1 MHQIKDL
8 KYSIGERKL
17 LDGVSWA
24 VQPGKRVALIG
35 PNGAGKTTLFRIVTG
50 EIEAHSGN
58 TLKPKGFRIGY
69 LPQEEIVVSGD
80 TVLQTVLDGQKEIL
94 KLEKKIEEL
103 HTALDC
109 SSPENEKLLDQL
121 GSAEQRF
128 EALGGYRLETE
139 SKTILSGLGF
149 SEKDFSNHLSNLS
162 GGWRMRAYLA
172 RLLIQKPDMLLLDE
186 PTNHLDL
193 PALEW
198 LEQYLLQY
206 SGSVVVVSHDRFFID
221 RLVRGI
227 YELDRGQMVFYSGNY
242 HAYEKQ
248 KRQREELLRKKWEEL
263 REEKKRQ
270 ERFIERFRYKNTK
283 ASQVQ
288 SRIKHLE
295 KMESFEIPPPPRH
308 LDFNIAVEIH
318 SYKDVLKITDMFFRY
333 TETDTET
340 ETEEEWVLEDL
351 NFHVSRGEKVAL
363 VGVNGAG
370 KTTLTKLITGQALP
384 QKGRADLGKRVQIG
398 YYAQHR
404 ISDLDLESTVYDE
417 VLKTAADKHIP
428 RIREVLGVFLMSGD
442 DVTKKI
448 KVLSGGEKA
457 RVSLAK
463 ILLSPV
469 NFLIMDEPTN
479 HLDMLSVEALES
491 ALDKYKGTL
500 LMISHDRYF
509 LDKLVHRVAEVK
521 DRHIEE
527 YTGNYSYYLE
537 KRNMKAETH
546 SQTTGITRSMTS
558 HKTKEQKRAEAE
570 SRQAVSKRRNL
581 LQKEVDSL
589 ELKINILEAN
599 KIKMEQR
606 LSEPET
612 YKDSSSSV
620 TLQKDYGTVKKEL
633 EKLYKNWESARLEL
647 EDLLNQLP

>member
-8 KYSIGERKL
+8 SYSIGERKL
-17 LDGVSWA
+17 LDRVSWA
-24 VQPGKRVALIG
+24 VQPGQRVALIG

-50 EIEAHSGN
+50 EIEAHSGT
-58 TLKPKGFRIGY
+58 TLKPRGFRIGY
-69 LPQEEIVVSGD
+69 LPQEEIVVRGE
-80 TVLQTVLDGQKEIL
+80 TMLQTVLDGQKEISS
-94 KLEKKIEEL
+94 LEKKIVEL
-103 HTALDC
+103 HSALGD
-109 SSPENEKLLDQL
+109 SSKENDKLLDQL
-121 GSAEQRF
+121 GTAEHRF
-128 EALGGYRLETE
+128 EALGGYRVETE
-139 SKTILSGLGF
+139 AKTVLSGLGF
-149 SEKDFSNHLSNLS
+149 SEKDFSSPLSNFS
-162 GGWRMRAYLA
+162 GGWKMRAYLA

-198 LEQYLLQY
+198 LEQFLLQF
-206 SGSVVVVSHDRFFID
+206 SGGVVVISHDRFFID

-227 YELDRGQMVFYSGNY
+227 YELDRGQLVYYSGNY
-242 HAYEKQ
+242 HGYEKQ

-270 ERFIERFRYKNTK
+270 ERFIERFRSKNTK

-295 KMESFEIPPPPRH
+295 KMETIEILPPPRQM
-308 LDFNIAVEIH
+308 DFNIAVEIH
-318 SYKDVLKITDMFFRY
+318 SYNDVLKIEDMFFRY
-333 TETDTET
+333 K
-340 ETEEEWVLEDL
+340 EEWVLEGL

-370 KTTLTKLITGQALP
+370 KTTLTKLITGQIFP
-384 QKGRADLGKRVQIG
+384 QKGCVDLGKRTQIG

-479 HLDMLSVEALES
+479 HLDMPSVEALES

-509 LDKLVHRVAEVK
+509 LDKLVHRVVEVK
-521 DRHIEE
+521 DRHLEE

-537 KRNMKAETH
+537 KRNIDSENRTQAKE
-546 SQTTGITRSMTS
+546 SPSRQISGR
-558 HKTKEQKRAEAE
+558 KTKDQKRAEAE
-570 SRQAVSKRRNL
+570 SRQAVSKKRNR

-589 ELKINILEAN
+589 ERKINTLEAK
-599 KIKMEQR
+599 KIEMEKS
-606 LSEPET
+606 LVKPET

-620 TLQKDYGTVKKEL
+620 ALQKDYASVKKEL
-633 EKLYKNWESARLEL
+633 EKSYKNWESFKLEL
-647 EDLLNQLP
+647 EDLLNQL